1 MVRTL
6 IGEGVPNITQPSTEY
21 PFGKFKN
28 KTSASSNDGTE
39 LSERVLGDLYQSM
52 LNTITRTGA
61 TPNNQPETALSSQFA
76 DAVEL
81 LKPVATCVVGA
92 NNDSFE
98 ILSSVIRDPE
108 ITLGASAK
116 TNTEDSPYFSA
127 NFHILRNGVVDDSH
141 RYLVT
146 ATPVCDLKRVWD
158 AQIPL
163 VAMIMT
169 PKVIV
174 GLGSGTSSSPYFN
187 NISVYFYNIS
197 NLFFVYPQ
205 AVSPTDALAFAKAVI
220 TVYDAGLAS

>member
-1 MVRTL
+1 MARTL
-6 IGEGVPNITQPSTEY
+6 IGEGVPNIVQPSTEY
-21 PFGKFKN
+21 PFGKFKD

-39 LSERVLGDLYQSM
+39 LSERVLGDMYQGM
-52 LNTITRTGA
+52 LNTITGTGI
-61 TPNNQPETALSSQFA
+61 TPNNLPERKGDSQFQK
-76 DAVEL
+76 AVEL

-116 TNTEDSPYFSA
+116 TNPEDLPYLSA
-127 NFHILRNGVVDDSH
+127 NFRILRNGVIDDSH

-146 ATPVCDLKRVWD
+146 ATPVCDLKKVWD

-163 VAMIMT
+163 AAMIAT

-174 GLGSGTSSSPYFN
+174 GLGNGTSSSPYFN
-187 NISVYFYNIS
+187 NISIYIYNIS
-197 NLFFVYPQ
+197 NLFFLYPQ
-205 AVSPTDALAFAKAVI
+205 AVSPSDALAFAKAVI
-220 TVYDAGLAS
+220 TVYDAGPVS